1 MIGERTIAIFKIF
14 AFDLY
19 FSPIYRDKQL
29 ATNAI
34 FCEHISRLAHP
45 SRLPRMHVI
54 WILVMTLGI
63 IDIGRHLVGPG
74 PILDSGPALGS
85 GVLLALDAIIVG
97 SDLTTGVQFNRH
109 FEFGRIT
116 GPHS

>member
-1 MIGERTIAIFKIF
+1 
-14 AFDLY
+14 
-19 FSPIYRDKQL
+19 
-29 ATNAI
+29 
-34 FCEHISRLAHP
+34 
-45 SRLPRMHVI
+45 
-54 WILVMTLGI
+54 MTLGI
-63 IDIGRHLVGPG
+63 IDVGRHLVGPG
-74 PILDSGPALGS
+74 PLLDSGPALGS